1 MNNPGD
7 PSELTYGVAMAELEA
22 ILRALEGEA
31 VDVDRLT
38 DQVRRAAE
46 LIRFCRARIGE
57 TRMQIDQV
65 VIELDQP

>member
-1 MNNPGD
+1 MSDAPHTE
-7 PSELTYGVAMAELEA
+7 ELTYGAAMAELEA

-46 LIRFCRARIGE
+46 LIRFCRARIGQ

-65 VIELDQP
+65 VIELDES